1 MQVKGYKAF
10 NNGLINRNGTK
21 FELEK
26 TYTTDGKISFGN
38 TGNGYH
44 FCRNIEDTFRYF
56 DVENDDIIVA
66 EVTAFDDIV
75 THNDEYNG
83 FYDMYSARSIRIDRV
98 IDREELIEMFLTQIT
113 SELRVKRFIQLYK
126 LTAEEIERFK
136 LKYYNSIDILNAIC
150 YYQEGKKD
158 TYERSNKT
166 YKK

>member
-10 NNGLINRNGTK
+10 NNGLINRYGTK

-26 TYTTDGKISFGN
+26 TYTTNGKISFGN

-44 FCRNIEDTFRYF
+44 FCKNIEDTFRYF

-83 FYDMYSARSIRIDRV
+83 FYDMYSARSIRIDRI
-98 IDREELIEMFLTQIT
+98 IDREELIEMFLNEIT
-113 SELRVKRFIQLYK
+113 SEIRVKRFIQLYK
-126 LTAEEIERFK
+126 LTKEEIEKFK
-136 LKYYNSIDILNAIC
+136 LKYKNSIDILNTIA
-150 YYQEGKKD
+150 YYQEDKKNI
-158 TYERSNKT
+158 YEKHNKS